1 MDEGTKDP
9 LMRTDLRELITERR
23 SDVIPVYEGDHSR
36 LVIDVVHVQVRVIG
50 VVDYKRTTE
59 AVAVLR
65 RNVRVVPVRA
75 SLVRGVEVV
84 QERVASG
91 NRALVDESGTIGPV
105 GVLLEQA
112 VPMLGVERLL
122 MRGYGA

>member
-1 MDEGTKDP
+1 MDECTKDP
-9 LMRTDLRELITERR
+9 LMRTDVRELVTERR

-65 RNVRVVPVRA
+65 RYVAVVPERPCMGWDTVTVRYIH
-75 SLVRGVEVV
+75 SPVLPG
-84 QERVASG
+84 
-91 NRALVDESGTIGPV
+91 RALLP
-105 GVLLEQA
+105 A
-112 VPMLGVERLL
+112 
-122 MRGYGA
+122 